1 MSRVWEDNISL
12 NSRLEP
18 RFNVLPSAAE
28 LIRDQQIA
36 GKLTAEAKEAAARD
50 VYPIPEPGDREGY
63 YGDDHIS
70 YWLSGYWDSRHLLEA
85 AQENGVQVR
94 RYLDLGCASGRVIRH
109 VVVQNPPISTLGC
122 DINRAHVVW
131 CNRHLPSHCTVF
143 QNHSIPTLPL
153 QDNSVDLASAYSV
166 FTHIEA
172 FETTWLMEL
181 HRLLSPGGIAW
192 LTFHTE
198 LTLAAIDETWP
209 LWSPVM
215 NHPEAPQILDGNR
228 YFEGDRA
235 VFRWHDDQSYSANV
249 FYKKEYI
256 GRVLESMFDIIQFK
270 HRFPEYQDVFIVRK
284 RP

>member
-1 MSRVWEDNISL
+1 M
-12 NSRLEP
+12 
-18 RFNVLPSAAE
+18 LPSAAE

-36 GKLTAEAKEAAARD
+36 TKLTSDALEAAVRD
-50 VYPIPEPGDREGY
+50 VYPIPEVGDREGY

-70 YWLSGYWDSRHLLEA
+70 YWLSGYRDSRLLLAA
-85 AQENGVQVR
+85 AQDSGVLVR

-109 VVVQNPPISTLGC
+109 IAVQNPSISTLGC
-122 DINRAHVVW
+122 DINRAHVLW
-131 CNRHLPSHCTVF
+131 CSEHLPSPCMVF

-153 QDNSVDLASAYSV
+153 QDNSIDLASAYSV

-181 HRLLSPGGIAW
+181 HRLLSPGGLVW

-198 LTLAAIDETWP
+198 LTLAAMDETWP
-209 LWSPVM
+209 LWSAVM
-215 NHPEAPQILDGNR
+215 NHPEAPLILDGSR
-228 YFEGDRA
+228 GFEGDR
-235 VFRWHDDQSYSANV
+235 VIFRWHNDQSYSSNV

-256 GRVLESMFDIIQFK
+256 GRLLGSIFDIIEFK

-284 RP
+284 RN

>member
-1 MSRVWEDNISL
+1 MSQVWEDNISL

-18 RFNVLPSAAE
+18 RFNVLASAAE

-36 GKLTAEAKEAAARD
+36 ATLAPDELEAAARD
-50 VYPIPEPGDREGY
+50 VYPLPETGDREGY
-63 YGDDHIS
+63 YGNNHVS
-70 YWLSGYWDSRHLLEA
+70 YWLSGYRDSRLLLAA
-85 AQENGVQVR
+85 AQENGVEVR

-109 VVVQNPPISTLGC
+109 VAIQNPSIATLGC

-131 CNRHLPSHCTVF
+131 CNEHLPSLCTVF

-153 QDNSVDLASAYSV
+153 QENSVDLASAYSV

-181 HRLLSPGGIAW
+181 HRLLSPGGLAW

-198 LTLAAIDETWP
+198 LTLAAMDDTWP
-209 LWSPVM
+209 VWPAVM
-215 NHPEAPQILDGNR
+215 DHFEAPQILGKSRD
-228 YFEGDRA
+228 FKGDRA
-235 VFRWHDDQSYSANV
+235 VFRWHNDQSYSSNT
-249 FYKKEYI
+249 FYKKEYLTK
-256 GRVLESMFDIIQFK
+256 VLGSIFDIVEFR
-270 HRFPEYQDVFIVRK
+270 HRFPDYQDVFIVRK